1 MSFYLRGNLMYLRT
15 IKYEKNTDESF
26 EALADHVKK
35 CMDEK
40 FNMPIWGIYLINADI
55 DKVDDIELMSI
66 AYKRQGLIRDWQ
78 YFILFKGIR
87 RNDHNAIKVIATDDR
102 SADFIMKMF
111 EEKEYTLI
119 EATSSYVE

>member
-1 MSFYLRGNLMYLRT
+1 MYLRT

-26 EALADHVKK
+26 EALADYVKK